1 MQSEDTAGPILKLG
15 EQRGGAD
22 CAGGMGHGPLHAAG
36 AWAGACQVHEGL
48 HLVDQVQIG
57 ICRTTKAHV
66 VALVLLVLLVDAAVE
81 RRASWEGD
89 QSLPPVA

>member
-1 MQSEDTAGPILKLG
+1 
-15 EQRGGAD
+15 
-22 CAGGMGHGPLHAAG
+22 MGSDPLHAAG
-36 AWAGACQVHEGL
+36 AWAGACKVHEEP

-57 ICRTTKAHV
+57 ICRTNKAHV
-66 VALVLLVLLVDAAVE
+66 VALALLVLLVDAAVE